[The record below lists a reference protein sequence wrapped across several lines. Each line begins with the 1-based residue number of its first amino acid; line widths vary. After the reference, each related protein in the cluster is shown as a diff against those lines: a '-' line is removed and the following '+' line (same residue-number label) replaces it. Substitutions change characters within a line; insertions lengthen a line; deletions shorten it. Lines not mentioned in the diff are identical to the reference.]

1 MKRAGTVSL
10 AVVLAGVFAGILAT
24 GCGEDGEGGD
34 GITIGTLMSQTGA
47 QGGTGTEQLRGI
59 QLAIDEIN
67 AAGGVLG
74 SRLRLVNRD
83 DKSTQEGA
91 VEAARALI
99 DLKAPAVIGAI
110 ASRITLASAELTSAA
125 GIVQIAP
132 SSTSPLITAAHA
144 TTTPLLYR
152 TCPSDALQGA
162 LLARRARDR
171 GFARAAVIHVP
182 GAYGKG
188 LADVFASDFV
198 TGGGTMTD
206 VVEYVENQ
214 NSYVETLAKVFD
226 KNPQAVLLVAY
237 NDDAAQIVRDYNTNF
252 SGKQVFFYFT
262 DSSQVDSFVQAA
274 GGASGFTFM
283 HEGTGP
289 AAPETTEYRAYQESY
304 RAKYS
309 MEPTGFSQNAYDAT
323 YLIAAAME
331 ATGATTGLAARL
343 PGVSAGGTK
352 FGPGQWAALRAGI
365 TAGQDV
371 DYHGASG
378 NVDLDANG
386 DVIAPYDVWKVAST
400 GLFQVVQRS
409 VSP

>member
-1 MKRAGTVSL
+1 MKPMCIL
-10 AVVLAGVFAGILAT
+10 AAIGALAT
-24 GCGEDGEGGD
+24 GCGDDGSGNV
-34 GITIGTLMSQTGA
+34 ITIGTLMSQTGA

-67 AAGGVLG
+67 AGGGVLG
-74 SRLRLVNRD
+74 SSLKLVNRD
-83 DKSTQEGA
+83 DKSTMEGA
-91 VEAARALI
+91 IEAAKALI
-99 DLKAPAVIGAI
+99 ALRVPAVIGAI

-144 TTTPLLYR
+144 TTTPLLHR

-162 LLARRARDR
+162 LLAKRARDR
-171 GFARAAVIHVP
+171 GFARAAVIYVP

-188 LADVFASDFV
+188 LADVFAADFV
-198 TGGGTMTD
+198 TLGGTMTD
-206 VVEYVENQ
+206 AVEYVEGQ
-214 NSYVETLAKVFD
+214 KSYVETLGKVLD

-252 SGKQVFFYFT
+252 SGKEIFFYFT

-289 AAPETTEYRAYQESY
+289 AAPETTEYGTYKQSFQR
-304 RAKYS
+304 KYS
-309 MEPTGFSQNAYDAT
+309 IEPTGFSQNAYDAI
-323 YLIAAAME
+323 YLVAAAME
-331 ATGATTGLAARL
+331 AVGAPRDLAGKLRE
-343 PGVSAGGTK
+343 VSAGGSK
-352 FGPGQWAALRAGI
+352 FGPGQWKELRAAI
-365 TAGQDV
+365 KAGTDV

-378 NVDLDANG
+378 NVDLDAHG
-386 DVIAPYDVWKVAST
+386 DVVAPYDVWKVASS
-400 GLFQVVQRS
+400 GLFQVIQRS

>member
-1 MKRAGTVSL
+1 MNRAPMFALVGLLL
-10 AVVLAGVFAGILAT
+10 A
-24 GCGEDGEGGD
+24 GCGEDGATATS
-34 GITIGTLMSQTGA
+34 ITIGTLMAQTGA
-47 QGGTGTEQLRGI
+47 NGGTGTEQLRGI

-74 SRLRLVNRD
+74 SSLKLVNKD

-91 VEAARALI
+91 VEAAKALI
-99 DLKAPAVIGAI
+99 DLKVPAVIGAI
-110 ASRITLASAELTSAA
+110 ASRITLAAAELTSAA

-152 TCPSDALQGA
+152 TCPSDALQGT

-171 GFARAAVIHVP
+171 GFSKAAVIYVP

-198 TGGGTMTD
+198 ARGGTMTD
-206 VVEYVENQ
+206 AVEYVENQ
-214 NSYVETLAKVFD
+214 NSYVDTLAKVLQKD
-226 KNPQAVLLVAY
+226 PQAVLLVAY
-237 NDDAAQIVRDYNTNF
+237 NDDAAQLVRDYNTNF

-262 DSSQVDSFVQAA
+262 DSSQVESFVQAA

-289 AAPETTEYRAYQESY
+289 AAPETAEYTAYQASFRSRY
-304 RAKYS
+304 N
-309 MEPTGFSQNAYDAT
+309 MEPTGFSQNAYDAI
-323 YLIAAAME
+323 YLVAAAME
-331 ATGATTGLAARL
+331 AAGATSGIAGKL
-343 PGVSAGGTK
+343 PAVSAGGTR
-352 FGPGQWAALRAGI
+352 FGPGRWSELRAAI
-365 TAGQDV
+365 KAGADV

-386 DVIAPYDVWKVAST
+386 DVIAPYDVWKVAAS
-400 GLFQVVQRS
+400 GQFQVIQRS